1 MRQPNCAIERERH
14 ITPTID
20 NIINQLNGSSV
31 FSKHDLTAGY
41 HQCILDEQ
49 SRYITTFTTHIGLRR
64 YKRQSFG
71 INSASE
77 VFQNEIYK
85 ILQGLSGVINVSDDI
100 LVHGKNKREHDKN
113 LELVQKRLNFK
124 GVTLNKQ
131 KCQFNLDRIIF
142 LGNVFNKSGVMADP
156 EKIRA
161 IKNAEALTSAEE
173 VRSLLGTTNYVSRF
187 IPNYSTIVEPIR
199 RLTAKNTSWVWN
211 SEQKE
216 ALTKLKKAFTSKYVM
231 AYFNEEYQT

>member
-1 MRQPNCAIERERH
+1 MRQPNRAIERERH

-20 NIINQLNGSSV
+20 DIINQLNGSSV
-31 FSKHDLTAGY
+31 FSKLDLTAGY

-64 YKRQSFG
+64 YKRLSFG

-113 LELVQKRLNFK
+113 LELVLKRLNFK
-124 GVTLNKQ
+124 GVTLNK
-131 KCQFNLDRIIF
+131 
-142 LGNVFNKSGVMADP
+142 
-156 EKIRA
+156 EK
-161 IKNAEALTSAEE
+161 
-173 VRSLLGTTNYVSRF
+173 VPV
-187 IPNYSTIVEPIR
+187 
-199 RLTAKNTSWVWN
+199 
-211 SEQKE
+211 
-216 ALTKLKKAFTSKYVM
+216 
-231 AYFNEEYQT
+231 